1 MAIIRRL
8 GIIQATSLL
17 AAVTAAIAGGISER
31 SWTWAVAGA
40 VVVYSTFRVGAAVW
54 MNFRFRAA
62 RTWLDIDDP

>member
-17 AAVTAAIAGGISER
+17 AAVMAAIAGGISER
-31 SWTWAVAGA
+31 SWTWAFAGA